1 MAAAMFCLSA
11 YLVEQV
17 FETCLKSRTNFTHD
31 VIRSLVVNRAGPP
44 PAYRRTA
51 SVDPG
56 AGAVSIGSVIE
67 KAAGIRALRLAGFE
81 N

>member
-31 VIRSLVVNRAGPP
+31 VIRSLV
-44 PAYRRTA
+44 
-51 SVDPG
+51 
-56 AGAVSIGSVIE
+56 
-67 KAAGIRALRLAGFE
+67 
-81 N
+81 